1 MIISSLTICTILY
14 IIVSFILTGIVPFTE
29 LNVKNPVD
37 FALYYIHQDWVAGFI
52 SVGALTGMTTVL
64 LVLLYAQT
72 RLFFA
77 MSRDGLLP
85 KTMSKVDSVKKA
97 PIINTW
103 ITGILVAIFVGF
115 IPLHRLAEL
124 VNIGTLFAYL
134 VVSVGVLVLRKTQ
147 PELPRAFKVPFV
159 PFIPIISML
168 FC

>member
-1 MIISSLTICTILY
+1 
-14 IIVSFILTGIVPFTE
+14 
-29 LNVKNPVD
+29 
-37 FALYYIHQDWVAGFI
+37 
-52 SVGALTGMTTVL
+52 MTTVL

-103 ITGILVAIFVGF
+103 ITGVLVAIFVGF

-168 FC
+168 FCGYLMFNLPMTTWIGFGIWLVIGLIVYFTFGYRNSELGKREKNLKADKEIDKREIL